1 MSTYPYVV
9 GDVISLPPE
18 PPVGTT
24 IKTAKSV
31 GGFSLKREDDG
42 WYIIGG
48 NRAITWKAIAELW
61 FPVSIVRLPS
71 RKYLNTPQGGK

>member
-1 MSTYPYVV
+1 VSYRYQV

-24 IKTAKSV
+24 IKTAKSA
-31 GGFSLKREDDG
+31 GGFSLKRKVDG

-48 NRAITWKAIAELW
+48 DRAITWKAIAELW
-61 FPVSIVRLPS
+61 FPVAIVRLPPAG
-71 RKYLNTPQGGK
+71 T